1 MQPSKV
7 PSESAR
13 LAGAHRGRRK
23 RGGAMMEMA
32 LLMPW
37 FFLLFIGVLDWG
49 FYASALISMQ
59 AAIRT
64 AVLYTST
71 GTGTASDS
79 DTACQLV
86 LDELRNLPN
95 IGTGVT
101 VCSSNPVVTATAVT
115 GPDSAAAS
123 QVSVTYRSVSL
134 IPIPGLLTKQ
144 FTLTRTGTMRL
155 RS

>member
-1 MQPSKV
+1 
-7 PSESAR
+7 
-13 LAGAHRGRRK
+13 
-23 RGGAMMEMA
+23 MMEMA

-49 FYASALISMQ
+49 FYANALISMQ
-59 AAIRT
+59 AATRT

-71 GTGTASDS
+71 GSGTAADS
-79 DTACQLV
+79 ATACQLV
-86 LDELRNLPN
+86 LAELRNLPN

-115 GPDSAAAS
+115 GPDAAAAS
-123 QVSVTYRSVSL
+123 QVSVTYQSVSL

-144 FTLTRTGTMRL
+144 FTLTRTGKMRL